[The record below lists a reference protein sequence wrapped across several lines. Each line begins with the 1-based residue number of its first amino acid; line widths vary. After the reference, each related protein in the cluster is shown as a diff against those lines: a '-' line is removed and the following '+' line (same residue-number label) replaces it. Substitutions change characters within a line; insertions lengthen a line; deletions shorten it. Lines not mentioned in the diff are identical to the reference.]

1 MKGRWTVSRH
11 HIVGVHITDRFVN
24 APQVQQVL
32 TEHGCNIKTRLGL
45 HEVSE
50 DLCSRG
56 GILILELFGPEAECN
71 TLASRLKEIE
81 GIELQEM
88 IFTD

>member
-1 MKGRWTVSRH
+1 MGRH
-11 HIVGVHITDRFVN
+11 HIVGVHITDRFANV
-24 APQVQQVL
+24 PQVQQIL

-56 GILILELFGPEAECN
+56 GILILELWGPEHECAVLVN
-71 TLASRLKEIE
+71 RLQGID
-81 GIELQEM
+81 GIEVQEM
-88 IFTD
+88 VFRD

>member
-1 MKGRWTVSRH
+1 MNRH

-24 APQVQQVL
+24 VPLVQQIL

-56 GILILELFGPEAECN
+56 GILILELFGAEEERAVLVN
-71 TLASRLKEIE
+71 RLTGLD
-81 GIELQEM
+81 GIEVQEM
-88 IFTD
+88 LFAD

>member
-1 MKGRWTVSRH
+1 MNRH

-24 APQVQQVL
+24 ASLVQQAL

-56 GILILELFGPEAECN
+56 GILILELFGSEGECAALVN
-71 TLASRLKEIE
+71 RLREID

-88 IFTD
+88 IFAD

>member
-1 MKGRWTVSRH
+1 MDRH
-11 HIVGVHITDRFVN
+11 HIVGVHITNRFVN

-32 TEHGCNIKTRLGL
+32 SEHGCNIKTRLGL

-56 GILILELFGPEAECN
+56 GILLLELFGSEAECN
-71 TLASRLKEIE
+71 ALVTRLKGID

>member
-1 MKGRWTVSRH
+1 MARH
-11 HIVGVHITDRFVN
+11 HIVGVHITDRFQN
-24 APQVQQVL
+24 AAVVQSIL

-56 GILILELFGPEAECN
+56 GILILELFGAEAECAA
-71 TLASRLKEIE
+71 LVDKLEDVDGLE
-81 GIELQEM
+81 VDEM
-88 IFTD
+88 VFQD

>member
-1 MKGRWTVSRH
+1 MKGPRDMNRH
-11 HIVGVHITDRFVN
+11 HIVGVHITNRFSN
-24 APQVQQVL
+24 APQVQMVL

-50 DLCSRG
+50 DLYSRG
-56 GILILELFGPEAECN
+56 GILLLELFGPEAECN
-71 TLASRLKEIE
+71 TLVSRLKAIE

-88 IFTD
+88 VFAD

>member
-1 MKGRWTVSRH
+1 MKRH

-24 APQVQQVL
+24 APLVQQAL

-56 GILILELFGPEAECN
+56 GILILELFGAEAEC
-71 TLASRLKEIE
+71 TALVDRLKGID

-88 IFTD
+88 IFAD

>member
-1 MKGRWTVSRH
+1 MGRH

-56 GILILELFGPEAECN
+56 GILVLELWGPEPEC
-71 TLASRLKEIE
+71 TALVSRLE
-81 GIELQEM
+81 GIDGIEVQEM
-88 IFTD
+88 VFRD

>member
-1 MKGRWTVSRH
+1 VSRH
-11 HIVGVHITDRFVN
+11 HIVGVHITDRFTN

-56 GILILELFGPEAECN
+56 GILLLELFGSETECSA
-71 TLASRLKEIE
+71 LVARLKAID

-88 IFTD
+88 VFTD